1 VSVLEIFLKGLFIF
15 LGLLA
20 MAVISIPG
28 KPVLGTY
35 APQENNQ
42 RVAMAMLGFVML
54 VLGTFTLSL
63 AGNQIATK
71 LAASKWPR
79 IEASIEKRELY
90 HHEGRNSRWCVS
102 LEYSYTVS
110 GVQFHSNKPAP
121 TMFSDAGCFVW
132 KKDAESEFERFPIG
146 SGIYAFI

>member
-1 VSVLEIFLKGLFIF
+1 VRKTQCIAHYKAPNSPIGGSVSVLEIFLKGLFIF

-79 IEASIEKRELY
+79 IEGSSPFFAV
-90 HHEGRNSRWCVS
+90 NSP
-102 LEYSYTVS
+102 
-110 GVQFHSNKPAP
+110 Q
-121 TMFSDAGCFVW
+121 
-132 KKDAESEFERFPIG
+132 
-146 SGIYAFI
+146 